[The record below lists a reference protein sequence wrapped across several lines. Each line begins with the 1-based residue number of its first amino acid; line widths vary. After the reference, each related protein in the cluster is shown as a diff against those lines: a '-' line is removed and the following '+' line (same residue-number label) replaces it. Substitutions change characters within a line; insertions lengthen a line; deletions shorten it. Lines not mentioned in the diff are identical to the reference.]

1 MSGYLTILKMQLKS
15 RYGISAL
22 KHEFNQDRK
31 SFYKKAGLAF
41 FILLSLLTLVGMYC
55 FVVYKATFMFREYGQ
70 QDIILAIAFLISMI
84 MILFFGF
91 YMVLGTL
98 FFSKDSEFLA
108 TLPIKQSTV
117 FLSKFSLV
125 YLSELSISFLLI
137 APVVIMY
144 GVMMSMPV
152 VFYLKA
158 IIVWMFVPAIPLL
171 IASLLSS
178 IFMGFIAKTR
188 HRNLISI
195 IGGMSGVILM
205 VGLQVAF
212 NMMVRTED
220 SAGVLALVQPG
231 GVVNSIG
238 AAFPP
243 SSWAANALALSG
255 STSIGYLLSY
265 LCTSIAMLIIVV
277 LVANFI
283 YYRGSLSQLETLK
296 KTKIINKSDYVKG
309 VRSQKMAVFI
319 REWKMIL
326 RSPSY
331 AINSLA
337 SLIVAPIVII
347 IPLVG
352 GGASSVELD
361 LMVKMLGGVDQILV
375 CLVLAALMTF
385 LGSINPAVATSISR
399 EGKGV
404 WQNQV
409 IPMDYKEI
417 LKAKFFVGISI
428 GVGSAL
434 LAAVASYIG
443 FGLNILVVVA
453 AFAISAILIAAATA
467 LALRIDVKKP
477 KLNWNTET
485 EAIKQNMNSLISM
498 LYAMLMIGFLG
509 VLVYF
514 LYGLIDPVL
523 VVALIVLIA
532 IGAFFMT
539 YSSLMRSSNA
549 LIYEE

>member
-1 MSGYLTILKMQLKS
+1 MSGFLTLLKIQLKS

-22 KHEFNQDRK
+22 KHEYNQDRK

-41 FILLSLLTLVGMYC
+41 FVLLSLLTLVGMYC
-55 FVVYKATFMFREYGQ
+55 FVVYKAIFMFKEYGQ

-108 TLPIKQSTV
+108 TLPVKQSTV
-117 FLSKFSLV
+117 FLSKFTLV
-125 YLSELSISFLLI
+125 YLSELSLSFLLI

-144 GVMMSMPV
+144 GVMMSMPIL
-152 VFYLKA
+152 FYLKA
-158 IIVWMFVPAIPLL
+158 VVVWMFVPAIPLL

-195 IGGMSGVILM
+195 IGGMCAVILM

-212 NMMVRTED
+212 NMLVRTQD
-220 SAGVLALVQPG
+220 SSGVLALVQPG
-231 GVVNSIG
+231 GVVNAIG

-243 SSWAANALALSG
+243 GSWAANALALSG

-265 LCTSIAMLIIVV
+265 LCTSLAMLIVVV
-277 LVANFI
+277 LIANFI

-296 KTKIINKSDYVKG
+296 KTKIVKKSDYVKG

-337 SLIVAPIVII
+337 SIVIAPIMII

-352 GGASSVELD
+352 GGSSSAELD
-361 LMVKMLGGVDQILV
+361 LMMRAIGGVDQVLI
-375 CLVLAALMTF
+375 CLVLASLMAF

-404 WQNQV
+404 WQNQ
-409 IPMDYKEI
+409 IMPMYYKDI
-417 LKAKFFVGISI
+417 LKAKFLVGISI
-428 GVGSAL
+428 GATAAL
-434 LAAVASYIG
+434 LVGIVSFIG
-443 FGLNILVVVA
+443 FGLNILVTIA
-453 AFAISAILIAAATA
+453 AYAIAMVLIAATTA
-467 LALRIDVKKP
+467 LALRIDAKKP

-498 LYAMLMIGFLG
+498 LYAMLMIALLG
-509 VLVYF
+509 VMAYF
-514 LYGLIDPVL
+514 LYSLIDPI
-523 VVALIVLIA
+523 LIVAIIALIA
-532 IGAFFMT
+532 IGAFLMS
-539 YSSLMRSSNA
+539 YSSLMRSGNS
-549 LIYEE
+549 LMYEE